1 MSGDE
6 ESQKRIQFL
15 RGRITILE
23 TQRSTPEETIR
34 VKDTGLMQV
43 QPTTSTYMT
52 EATKPLLTLL
62 TKGRMLRH
70 RKHLKLQWLCMMQM

>member
-23 TQRSTPEETIR
+23 TRRSTPEETIR
-34 VKDTGLMQV
+34 VKQGYRVNAGAANHNYVYDG
-43 QPTTSTYMT
+43 SN
-52 EATKPLLTLL
+52 
-62 TKGRMLRH
+62 
-70 RKHLKLQWLCMMQM
+70 